1 MMPGLSARP
10 RDLDAPAAREHKTAP
25 AREQATKSKNLD
37 EAASTDESTA
47 TGENDA
53 IERDEADATRSV
65 QDLIAAAMKMFAN
78 TEETIAPAAQV
89 QVTAPA
95 VQIPRIEDAVQQV
108 LDQIVAKPEAQT
120 DIADERK
127 GDLAI
132 PDGMTFVEPE
142 VFTDAPMTSKG
153 PVATTAVR
161 EPAPLPENPN
171 PSHVNLVLEDGA
183 ERVVVTVAVRGNE
196 VHAML
201 RGGDEQTAASLARNA
216 ASLDHALRAGGL
228 DLASFQTERDPDHHA
243 SREPEHRERETQQ
256 DVKFTLDEEP

>member
-1 MMPGLSARP
+1 MMPGLSARL

-47 TGENDA
+47 TDENDA
-53 IERDEADATRSV
+53 IEQQDEGDATRSV
-65 QDLIAAAMKMFAN
+65 QDLIAAAMKLFAK
-78 TEETIAPAAQV
+78 TEETIAPAAQA

-95 VQIPRIEDAVQQV
+95 LQIPRIEDAVQQV
-108 LDQIVAKPEAQT
+108 LDQIVAKPDTNTE
-120 DIADERK
+120 ISDEPK
-127 GDLAI
+127 GDVAI

-196 VHAML
+196 VHAMM
-201 RGGDEQTAASLARNA
+201 RGGDEQTAAALARNA

-228 DLASFQTERDPDHHA
+228 DLASFQTERDLDHHA
-243 SREPEHRERETQQ
+243 PREREQREHEP
-256 DVKFTLDEEP
+256 DANFDLEELT